1 MDGILEISQPGYQGP
16 GEGPG
21 HQSKD
26 TNRTPSDGRGSIV
39 QGLLLLFFLNPITVG
54 AGTLYLI
61 GHLSRWFQLAEVY
74 GNNAGF
80 TGTWYSRKSVIVNG
94 ISFNRCI
101 DIGENADYLFLQ
113 PRMLIDMVCK
123 PVRIP
128 WTAIQSVR
136 LEKKL
141 TSEMLR
147 IQLSEPEMVLYV
159 PRGILDMK
167 NPYLALDVKS
177 IETE

>member
-1 MDGILEISQPGYQGP
+1 
-16 GEGPG
+16 
-21 HQSKD
+21 
-26 TNRTPSDGRGSIV
+26 
-39 QGLLLLFFLNPITVG
+39 
-54 AGTLYLI
+54 
-61 GHLSRWFQLAEVY
+61 
-74 GNNAGF
+74 
-80 TGTWYSRKSVIVNG
+80 
-94 ISFNRCI
+94 
-101 DIGENADYLFLQ
+101 
-113 PRMLIDMVCK
+113 MLIDMVCK